1 MRLGDTGEMKTLHL
15 VVRDPSGRI
24 GQQAIGHAIIAAEID
39 EPVTPSALHN
49 GLLALASY
57 QAHSPREAVAA
68 MRVLADLGDVDFEE
82 CDFTPRWCQPDQCIA
97 VIDDM
102 LERRRRPFAGPV
114 RAELVLIRRALAEAS
129 SRGCSFYL
137 VELEPGE
144 RLGFECIQLAE

>member
-1 MRLGDTGEMKTLHL
+1 MRLADTGEMKTLHL

-24 GQQAIGHAIIAAEID
+24 GQQAVGHAIIAAEID
-39 EPVTPSALHN
+39 EPMTPSALHN

-97 VIDDM
+97 VVDDM

-129 SRGCSFYL
+129 SRRCSFYL

-144 RLGFECIQLAE
+144 RLGVECSQLAE